1 MNNLN
6 KIVAVLLLL
15 AVLPLPYFYY
25 QLLRIVVTL
34 AAAANA
40 YIFFEDKQMARVLAF
55 GIIALIWNP
64 IFPFYMDKSVWMISD
79 IIGAGVFFFGGSD
92 D

>member
-34 AAAANA
+34 IAAVNA
-40 YIFFEDKQMARVLAF
+40 YKFYEDNQMAWVLVF

-64 IFPFYMDKSVWMISD
+64 IFPIYMDKSVWMISD

>member
-1 MNNLN
+1 MSFPLKMNNLN
-6 KIVAVLLLL
+6 KIIALLLLL

-34 AAAANA
+34 AAVANA

-55 GIIALIWNP
+55 GIIVLIWNP
-64 IFPFYMDKSVWMISD
+64 IFPFYMEVVLQTETQLSYQN
-79 IIGAGVFFFGGSD
+79 
-92 D
+92 